1 MPKETHKTR
10 CLEYMKEHD
19 SITSLQAI
27 QDLGNTRLAQT
38 IFQLKGDG
46 HEITT
51 QTIEVGNRWGGT
63 THVTKY
69 TLSTSLTLF
78 QKIKQYG
85 KGL

>member
-38 IFQLKGDG
+38 IFKLKAEG

-51 QTIEVGNRWGGT
+51 QTVEVGNRWGGK

-69 TLSTSLTLF
+69 TLTKRPSLF
-78 QKIKQYG
+78 DRIKQYG

>member
-27 QDLGNTRLAQT
+27 QDLGSTRLAQT
-38 IFQLKGDG
+38 IFKLKADG

-63 THVTKY
+63 SHVTKY

-78 QKIKQYG
+78 QKIKQNG